1 MPGLL
6 TLYERP
12 FLMMNADY
20 PVSLQD
26 LHRLDNLDLIAR
38 QVVEGFVIGMHK
50 SPFHGFSV
58 EFAEHRLY
66 NPGENLRSIDW
77 KVYARTDR
85 MYVKKFEEET
95 NLRCRLVLDT
105 SASMYYP
112 LDAGSKGQVSVNKL
126 NFSVACASALA
137 YLFRKQRDAFGLT
150 LFSDQVQVHTNARS
164 TEIQYELLLSNFR
177 RILAAKPLKQVT
189 NLAATLHQVAENIH
203 KRSLVVIFSDMFDN
217 ASSDKENQNGLYESL
232 RHLKYNKHEVILF
245 HVVDRNKELAFT
257 FDNRPYL
264 FIDMETGE
272 KVKLSSNEVRK
283 QYVEQAEAYEK
294 QLKLKC
300 QQYKIDF
307 IAADINKS
315 FRQVLL
321 PYLLKRSKLG

>member
-1 MPGLL
+1 MI
-6 TLYERP
+6 T
-12 FLMMNADY
+12 NY

-26 LHRLDNLDLIAR
+26 LHQLDNLDLIAR
-38 QVVEGFVIGMHK
+38 QVVEGFIIGIHK

-66 NPGENLRSIDW
+66 NPGESLRSIDW

-85 MYVKKFEEET
+85 MYVKKYEEET
-95 NLRCRLVLDT
+95 NLRCQLVIDT

-112 LDAGSKGQVSVNKL
+112 LNAGSRGQVAVNKL
-126 NFSVACASALA
+126 NFSIACAASLA

-150 LFSDQVQVHTNARS
+150 LFSDEVHVHTNARS
-164 TEIQYELLLSNFR
+164 TAIQYELLLSHFR
-177 RILAAKPLKQVT
+177 NILQKKPEKKITRLAA
-189 NLAATLHQVAENIH
+189 ALHQVADHIH
-203 KRSLVVIFSDMFDN
+203 KRSLVIILSDMF
-217 ASSDKENQNGLYESL
+217 ENVSVNKNNKNELFEALQ
-232 RHLKYNKHEVILF
+232 HLKYNKHEVILF
-245 HVVDRNKELAFT
+245 HVVDRKKELAFN

-283 QYVEQAEAYEK
+283 QYIEQASAFEK

-307 IAADINKS
+307 IAADINNN